1 MRRRPVKMI
10 ESMRMTSAAMTK
22 RLTLFFAEGC
32 VDSLV
37 AINDAL
43 KDAQQEEDRNLE
55 RDIDQLLTDLG
66 IRQETSSAS
75 SEDL

>member
-1 MRRRPVKMI
+1 
-10 ESMRMTSAAMTK
+10 MTSAAATK

-43 KDAQQEEDRNLE
+43 KDAQSEEDRSLE
-55 RDIDQLLTDLG
+55 KDIDQLLLDLG
-66 IRQETSSAS
+66 IRQESSS